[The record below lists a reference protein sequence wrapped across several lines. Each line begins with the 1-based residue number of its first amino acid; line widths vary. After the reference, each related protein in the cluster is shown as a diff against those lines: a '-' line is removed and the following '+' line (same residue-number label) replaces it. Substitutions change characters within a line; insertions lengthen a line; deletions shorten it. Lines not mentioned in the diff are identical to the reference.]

1 MAADQRIVI
10 ENCSIATVDAHDT
23 EYADGYVVIVG
34 NRIESLGAGR
44 APEGLENVV
53 RRIDATGHLV
63 TPGLVNTHHHYY
75 QWITRGL
82 ATDHNLFNWLV
93 ALYPTWARIDEPMV
107 YAAAQGSLA
116 MMARGGVTTAMD
128 HHYVFPRDS
137 GDLSGAIIRAARET
151 GVRFTLA
158 RGSMDRSE
166 KDGGLPPDFAVETL
180 EGALTATEATVKE
193 HHDPSF
199 DAMTQVAVAPCSPF
213 SVSTELLRQGAE
225 LARRLGVR
233 LHTHGSETVEE
244 EQFCKELF
252 GMGPTDY
259 FESTGWLGEDVWMA
273 HCVHMNDSDIA
284 AFARTKTGVA
294 HCPSSN
300 ARLAAGIAR
309 VPDML
314 AAGVPVGLGVDG
326 TASNESGELHTEL
339 RNALLINRLGAHKE
353 AALNARQALRL
364 GTYGG
369 AQVLGRASQI
379 GSLEPGK
386 LADLVLWKL
395 DTLAHASIA
404 DPVTALVFGAAAPVT
419 ASFVN
424 GRQIVEAGRL
434 LHVDEDAIARA
445 TGAEPRGGPPPAGGY
460 PLSPLGPGGPGGEAG
475 PRPGGRGPRTGST
488 AAVSWARAAL
498 RAPRNGHRPSVPH
511 DHMHHLPETR
521 VRADVSTDRRS
532 RPCPRIPC
540 TPSTRNSPP

>member
-1 MAADQRIVI
+1 MAASRIVI
-10 ENCSIATVDAHDT
+10 ENCSVATVDVNDT
-23 EYADGYVVIVG
+23 EYASGYIVVAD
-34 NRIESLGAGR
+34 NRIESVGAGS
-44 APEGLENVV
+44 APAGLENVV
-53 RRIDATGHLV
+53 RRIDGTGHLA
-63 TPGLVNTHHHYY
+63 TPGLVNTHHHFY

-107 YAAAQGSLA
+107 RAAAQGSLA

-128 HHYVFPRDS
+128 HHYVYPRDS
-137 GDLSGAIIRAARET
+137 GDLSGAIIGAASEM

-158 RGSMDRSE
+158 RGSMDRGKS
-166 KDGGLPPDFAVETL
+166 DGGLPPDFAVESL
-180 EGALTATEATVKE
+180 DGALAATEETIDK
-193 HHDPSF
+193 HHDASF
-199 DAMTQVAVAPCSPF
+199 DAMTQIAVAPCSPF

-225 LARRLGVR
+225 LARRKNVR

-244 EQFCKELF
+244 EEFCKELF

-259 FESTGWLGEDVWMA
+259 FESTGWLGSDVWMA

-284 AFARTKTGVA
+284 AFGRTGTGVA

-314 AAGVPVGLGVDG
+314 KAGVPVGLGVDG

-339 RNALLINRLGAHKE
+339 RNALLINRLGAHRE

-369 AQVLGRASQI
+369 AQVLGRAGQI
-379 GSLEPGK
+379 GSLEAGK
-386 LADLVLWKL
+386 LADIVLWKM
-395 DTLAHASIA
+395 DTLAHSSIA

-419 ASFVN
+419 LSLVN
-424 GRQIVEAGRL
+424 GRTVVEDNHLTR
-434 LHVDEDAIARA
+434 VDEDAIAR
-445 TGAEPRGGPPPAGGY
+445 TTRD
-460 PLSPLGPGGPGGEAG
+460 EAQ
-475 PRPGGRGPRTGST
+475 RLARI
-488 AAVSWARAAL
+488 AAQ
-498 RAPRNGHRPSVPH
+498 
-511 DHMHHLPETR
+511 D
-521 VRADVSTDRRS
+521 
-532 RPCPRIPC
+532 
-540 TPSTRNSPP
+540 

>member
-1 MAADQRIVI
+1 MAAAQCIVI
-10 ENCSIATVDAHDT
+10 ENAAIATVDAGDT
-23 EYADGYVVIVG
+23 EYASGYVVIAG
-34 NRIESLGAGR
+34 HRIEAVGAGR
-44 APEGLENVV
+44 APEGLTDVV
-53 RRIDATGHLV
+53 RRIDAAGHLV
-63 TPGLVNTHHHYY
+63 TPGLVNTHHHFY

-82 ATDHNLFNWLV
+82 ATDHHLFDWLV

-128 HHYVFPRDS
+128 HHYVFPRGS

-158 RGSMDRSE
+158 RGSMDRSR

-180 EGALTATEATVKE
+180 EDALAATEETVRR
-193 HHDPSF
+193 HHDASF

-213 SVSTELLRQGAE
+213 SVSTELLKQGAE

-233 LHTHGSETVEE
+233 LHTHGSETAEE
-244 EQFCKELF
+244 EKFCHELF

-259 FESTGWLGEDVWMA
+259 FESTGWLGDDVWMA

-284 AFARTKTGVA
+284 AFARTGTGVA

-309 VPDML
+309 VPDLL

-339 RNALLINRLGAHKE
+339 RNALLINRLGAHRE

-369 AQVLGRASQI
+369 ARVLGRADQI

-386 LADLVLWKL
+386 LADVVLWKM

-404 DPVTALVFGAAAPVT
+404 DPVTALVLGAAAPVT

-424 GRQIVEAGRL
+424 GRQIVANGRL
-434 LHVDEDAIARA
+434 LHVDEDAVAR
-445 TGAEPRGGPPPAGGY
+445 
-460 PLSPLGPGGPGGEAG
+460 
-475 PRPGGRGPRTGST
+475 
-488 AAVSWARAAL
+488 
-498 RAPRNGHRPSVPH
+498 
-511 DHMHHLPETR
+511 
-521 VRADVSTDRRS
+521 
-532 RPCPRIPC
+532 
-540 TPSTRNSPP
+540 STRKQAQRLARLATQN

>member
-1 MAADQRIVI
+1 MEAVRRTVI
-10 ENCSIATVDAHDT
+10 ENCALATVDAKDT
-23 EYADGYVVIVG
+23 EYASGYLVLAG

-44 APEGLENVV
+44 APEGLQNVV

-63 TPGLVNTHHHYY
+63 TPGLVNTHHHFY

-82 ATDHNLFNWLV
+82 ATDHNLFDWLV

-107 YAAAQGSLA
+107 HAAARGSLA
-116 MMARGGVTTAMD
+116 MMARGGVTTAVD
-128 HHYVFPRDS
+128 HHYVFPRGS
-137 GDLSGAIIRAARET
+137 GDLSGAVIRAARDM
-151 GVRFTLA
+151 GVRLTLA
-158 RGSMDRSE
+158 RGSMDRGE
-166 KDGGLPPDFAVETL
+166 KDGGLPPDFAVETT
-180 EGALTATEATVKE
+180 EGALAATGETVRE
-193 HHDPSF
+193 HHDTSF

-213 SVSTELLRQGAE
+213 SVSTELMRQAAR
-225 LARRLGVR
+225 LARSLGVR

-244 EQFCKELF
+244 EKFCHELF

-284 AFARTKTGVA
+284 AFARTGTGVA

-300 ARLAAGIAR
+300 ARLAAGTAR
-309 VPDML
+309 VPDLL

-339 RNALLINRLGAHKE
+339 RNALLVNRLGPHRE
-353 AALNARQALRL
+353 AALTARQVLRL

-369 AQVLGRASQI
+369 AQVLGRTAEI

-386 LADLVLWKL
+386 LADLVLWRM

-404 DPVTALVFGAAAPVT
+404 DPVAALVLGAAAPVT

-424 GRQIVEAGRL
+424 GRQIVEDSRL
-434 LHVDEDAIARA
+434 RTADEDEIARTTRAQAQRLAAIAA
-445 TGAEPRGGPPPAGGY
+445 QG
-460 PLSPLGPGGPGGEAG
+460 
-475 PRPGGRGPRTGST
+475 
-488 AAVSWARAAL
+488 
-498 RAPRNGHRPSVPH
+498 
-511 DHMHHLPETR
+511 
-521 VRADVSTDRRS
+521 
-532 RPCPRIPC
+532 
-540 TPSTRNSPP
+540 

>member
-1 MAADQRIVI
+1 MAAAQRIVI
-10 ENCSIATVDAHDT
+10 ENGAIATVDADDT
-23 EYADGYVVIVG
+23 EYASGYVVIAG
-34 NRIESLGAGR
+34 HRIEAVGAGR
-44 APEGLENVV
+44 APEGLTDVV
-53 RRIDATGHLV
+53 CRIDAAGHLV
-63 TPGLVNTHHHYY
+63 TPGLVNTHHHFY

-82 ATDHNLFNWLV
+82 ATDHHLFDWLV

-128 HHYVFPRDS
+128 HHYVFPRGS

-158 RGSMDRSE
+158 RGSMDRSR

-180 EGALTATEATVKE
+180 EDALAATEETVRR
-193 HHDPSF
+193 HHDASF

-213 SVSTELLRQGAE
+213 SVSTELLKQGAE

-233 LHTHGSETVEE
+233 LHTHGSETAEE
-244 EQFCKELF
+244 EKFCHELF

-259 FESTGWLGEDVWMA
+259 FESTGWLGDDVWMA

-284 AFARTKTGVA
+284 AFARTGTGVA

-309 VPDML
+309 VPDLL

-339 RNALLINRLGAHKE
+339 RNALLINRLGAHRE

-369 AQVLGRASQI
+369 ARVLGRADQI
-379 GSLEPGK
+379 GSLEPDK
-386 LADLVLWKL
+386 LADVVLWKM

-404 DPVTALVFGAAAPVT
+404 DPVTALVLGAAAPVT

-424 GRQIVEAGRL
+424 GRQIVANGRL
-434 LHVDEDAIARA
+434 LHVDEDAIAR
-445 TGAEPRGGPPPAGGY
+445 
-460 PLSPLGPGGPGGEAG
+460 
-475 PRPGGRGPRTGST
+475 
-488 AAVSWARAAL
+488 
-498 RAPRNGHRPSVPH
+498 
-511 DHMHHLPETR
+511 
-521 VRADVSTDRRS
+521 
-532 RPCPRIPC
+532 
-540 TPSTRNSPP
+540 STRTQAQRLARLTTQN

>member
-1 MAADQRIVI
+1 MAPSAAQRIVI
-10 ENCSIATVDAHDT
+10 ENCAIATVDANDT
-23 EYADGYVVIVG
+23 EYASGYLVVAG
-34 NRIESLGAGR
+34 NRIESIGAGR
-44 APEGLENVV
+44 APQHLENVV
-53 RRIDATGHLV
+53 RRIDGTGHLV
-63 TPGLVNTHHHYY
+63 TPGLVNTHHHFY

-93 ALYPTWARIDEPMV
+93 ALYPTWARIDAQMGRV
-107 YAAAQGSLA
+107 AAQGSLA

-128 HHYVFPRDS
+128 HHYVYPQGA
-137 GDLSGAIIRAARET
+137 GDLSGAIIGAAAEM

-158 RGSMDRSE
+158 RGSMDRSK

-180 EGALTATEATVKE
+180 EGALAGTEETVDRF
-193 HHDPSF
+193 HDASF
-199 DAMTQVAVAPCSPF
+199 DSMTQVAVAPCSPF
-213 SVSTELLRQGAE
+213 SVSTELMKQGAE
-225 LARRLGVR
+225 LARRKGVR

-259 FESTGWLGEDVWMA
+259 FESTGWLGSDVWMA

-284 AFARTKTGVA
+284 AFAGTGTGVA

-314 AAGVPVGLGVDG
+314 KAGVPVGLGVDG

-339 RNALLINRLGAHKE
+339 RNALLINRLGAHRE
-353 AALNARQALRL
+353 SALNARQALRL

-369 AQVLGRASQI
+369 AQVLGRSAEI
-379 GSLEPGK
+379 GSLEAGK
-386 LADLVLWKL
+386 LADFVLWKL

-404 DPVTALVFGAAAPVT
+404 DPVIALVFGAAAPVT

-424 GRQIVEAGRL
+424 GKQIVEDNRL
-434 LHVDEDAIARA
+434 LTVDEDAIARA
-445 TGAEPRGGPPPAGGY
+445 TRD
-460 PLSPLGPGGPGGEAG
+460 EAQ
-475 PRPGGRGPRTGST
+475 RLARI
-488 AAVSWARAAL
+488 AAQA
-498 RAPRNGHRPSVPH
+498 
-511 DHMHHLPETR
+511 
-521 VRADVSTDRRS
+521 
-532 RPCPRIPC
+532 
-540 TPSTRNSPP
+540 

>member
-1 MAADQRIVI
+1 MTQRIVI
-10 ENCSIATVDAHDT
+10 ENCAVATVDADDT
-23 EYADGYVVIVG
+23 EYASGHVVVADDV
-34 NRIESLGAGR
+34 IESVGAGK
-44 APEGLENVV
+44 APEGLENVS
-53 RRIDATGHLV
+53 RRIDASGHLL
-63 TPGLVNTHHHYY
+63 TPGLVNTHHHFY

-82 ATDHNLFNWLV
+82 ATDHNLFDWLV
-93 ALYPTWARIDEPMV
+93 ALYPIWARIDEPMV

-116 MMARGGVTTAMD
+116 MMARGGVTTAAD
-128 HHYVFPRDS
+128 HHYVYPRGS
-137 GDLSGAIIRAARET
+137 GDLAGAVIRAARET

-158 RGSMDRSE
+158 RGSMDRGAS
-166 KDGGLPPDFAVETL
+166 DGGLPPDFAVESL
-180 EGALTATEATVKE
+180 EGALAATEAAVDE
-193 HHDPSF
+193 HHDASF
-199 DAMTQVAVAPCSPF
+199 GALTQVAVAPCSPF
-213 SVSTELLRQGAE
+213 SVSSELMRQGAE
-225 LARRLGVR
+225 LARRKGVR

-244 EQFCKELF
+244 EKFCHELF

-284 AFARTKTGVA
+284 AFARTRTGVA

-339 RNALLINRLGAHKE
+339 RNALLINRLGAHRE

-369 AQVLGRASQI
+369 AQVLGRADEI

-386 LADLVLWKL
+386 LADLVLWRM

-404 DPVTALVFGAAAPVT
+404 DPVTALVFGAAAPVSL
-419 ASFVN
+419 ALVG
-424 GRQIVEAGRL
+424 GRPIVEESRL
-434 LHVDEDAIARA
+434 LHVDEDAVARA
-445 TGAEPRGGPPPAGGY
+445 TRAEAQRLARIASAG
-460 PLSPLGPGGPGGEAG
+460 
-475 PRPGGRGPRTGST
+475 
-488 AAVSWARAAL
+488 
-498 RAPRNGHRPSVPH
+498 
-511 DHMHHLPETR
+511 
-521 VRADVSTDRRS
+521 
-532 RPCPRIPC
+532 
-540 TPSTRNSPP
+540 